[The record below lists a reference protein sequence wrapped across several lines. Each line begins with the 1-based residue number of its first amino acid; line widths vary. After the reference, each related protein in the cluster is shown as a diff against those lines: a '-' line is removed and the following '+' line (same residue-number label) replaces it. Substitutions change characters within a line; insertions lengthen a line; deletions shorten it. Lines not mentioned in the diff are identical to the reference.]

1 MHETNALSFANLL
14 LELPAISIML
24 MVSLLVIGASIV
36 QAALGM
42 GYGLLAAPFLMLIEP
57 AYVPGPTIL
66 IGMISSSLGAWSER
80 QHIIWPEVA
89 FASLGRLSGVI
100 VAVILLAF
108 IATTGQFRL
117 VFGLLVG
124 LAVMLTVCGW
134 KMRHNKFSLLG
145 MGWMSGCMGTIT
157 GVGAPPLALI
167 YHDRPAVQ
175 ARPTLAAFFCIG
187 CALSVGGLAISGWL
201 GGREVALAISLLPA
215 MAIGT
220 WLGRKWS
227 GQSNQRYRQALLA
240 LAGIASIVLI
250 AQGVYQLMLS

>member
-1 MHETNALSFANLL
+1 LFFTNLL
-14 LELPAISIML
+14 LELPPIGIILA
-24 MVSLLVIGASIV
+24 VSLLVIAASIV

-66 IGMISSSLGAWSER
+66 IGMVSSSLGAWSER
-80 QHIIWPEVA
+80 QHIIWPEVV
-89 FASLGRLSGVI
+89 FASLGRLSGVV

-117 VFGLLVG
+117 IFGVLVG
-124 LAVMLTVCGW
+124 LAVILTVCGW
-134 KMRHNKFSLLG
+134 KMRHSKLSLLS
-145 MGWMSGCMGTIT
+145 MGWVSGCMGTIT

-167 YHDRPAVQ
+167 YHDRPPLQ

-187 CALSVGGLAISGWL
+187 CALSICGLAITGWL
-201 GGREVALAISLLPA
+201 GCREVVLAISLLPA
-215 MAIGT
+215 MVVGT

-227 GQSNQRYRQALLA
+227 RQSNQRYRQALLA
-240 LAGIASIVLI
+240 LAGIASIILI
-250 AQGVYQLMLS
+250 AQGVYHLIET